1 MSDKLEQV
9 MKKIHIYLANCKE
22 SAYSSEELIVSKK
35 RIFSLLEELNYAVY
49 DVMEEYEVT
58 TAARERGIAKAERVA
73 TDIKDEAMHRADDI
87 HASSL
92 LYTQNAIT
100 DLKNTI
106 EYMHEKV
113 RMEYEIMMM
122 DYQERMQHLEQDSME
137 IISQLQTK
145 ADAKIYLRMIEE
157 IKSKKKV
164 QTEELEKTSK
174 AAARKV
180 GSAVSADTYAF
191 PTDEY
196 EDKQASSIV
205 VSVHDTPRLPEG
217 FSKKK
222 KKGKSVAGGEAA
234 ITNQD
239 LDAEYFA
246 FQEEQQRAME
256 AQAADE
262 EWEEEE
268 NAVESIFGAFKKFGF
283 GNKRR

>member
-35 RIFSLLEELNYAVY
+35 RMFSLLEELNYAVY

-58 TAARERGIAKAERVA
+58 TAARERGIAKAERIA

-92 LYTQNAIT
+92 LYTQEAIT

-137 IISQLQTK
+137 IISQLETK
-145 ADAKIYLRMIEE
+145 ADAKVYLRMIEE
-157 IKSKKKV
+157 IKAKKNV
-164 QTEELEKTSK
+164 QPEEFGKT
-174 AAARKV
+174 AVTARKV
-180 GSAVSADTYAF
+180 GSVASADAYA
-191 PTDEY
+191 PSGDAY
-196 EDKQASSIV
+196 EDKLASSIV
-205 VSVHDTPRLPEG
+205 VAVHDTPKMPEG
-217 FSKKK
+217 FGKKK
-222 KKGKSVAGGEAA
+222 KKGKSVAGGETA

-256 AQAADE
+256 AQLAE
-262 EWEEEE
+262 EDWEEEE
-268 NAVESIFGAFKKFGF
+268 NAIESIFGAFKKLGF
-283 GNKRR
+283 GNKRK